1 MEPKVSVIVLNYD
14 GRSKLGY
21 LLDKCINSTI
31 NQTYKNIEVLFVDNG
46 SADDSHE
53 YVKAKYGDRVR
64 VIRFD
69 HNYGFSLG
77 NNLAAKFA
85 SRDGE
90 YLLFLNSDAIL
101 DPDYVEVIID
111 FMEKNR
117 GVGVAQGVQV
127 FMDGT
132 LVSLGGYVDSYGRGV
147 ELILKSFVPRHPI
160 MVLWAS
166 GSAMVVRRK
175 VFEELG
181 GFSPELFLYHDEIDL
196 CSRVWSKGYAVVAV
210 PFTRYRHMRGGVARS
225 VDWIA
230 WYFANRNRWLTTI
243 KYLPLRRVLVSLLVA
258 LPIELLINVVKSVKK
273 RERPRASLYAKI
285 LVFLAR
291 KLSSNLRRR
300 ISDTSSLAK
309 FVINVRSPLSKE
321 SEAIARIPQ
330 VISGLLWRST
340 RPDNVVLTR

>member
-1 MEPKVSVIVLNYD
+1 VKPKVSVIVLNYN
-14 GRSKLGY
+14 GRSKLSS
-21 LLDKCINSTI
+21 LLDECINSII
-31 NQTYKNIEVLFVDNG
+31 NQTYENIEVLFVDNG
-46 SADDSHE
+46 STDDS
-53 YVKAKYGDRVR
+53 YVYIKARYGDKVK
-64 VIRFD
+64 VVRFD
-69 HNYGFSLG
+69 RNYGFSLG
-77 NNLAAKFA
+77 NNLATKFA
-85 SRDGE
+85 SKDSK
-90 YLLFLNSDAIL
+90 YLLFLNPDAVL
-101 DPDYVEVIID
+101 DFDYIEVIVN
-111 FMEKNR
+111 FLEENKE
-117 GVGVAQGVQV
+117 VGVAQGLQV
-127 FMDGT
+127 FMEGS
-132 LVSLGGYVDSYGRGV
+132 LISLGGYVDSYGRGV
-147 ELILKSFVPRHPI
+147 ELIFNSFVPRHPVI
-160 MVLWAS
+160 VLWAS

-210 PFTRYRHMRGGVARS
+210 PFTRYRHLRGGVARS

-243 KYLPLRRVLVSLLVA
+243 RYLPLRRVLVSLLVA

-273 RERPRASLYAKI
+273 RERPRASLYARI

-300 ISDTSSLAK
+300 IGDTSSLAK

-340 RPDNVVLTR
+340 RPDNVV